1 MRSGAGMEVHGVS
14 EKNLLKLV
22 MKKRCAHTD
31 KNLKLLVRMHMSS
44 ARQDLGDVSSA
55 HVDAKSGVSSRELFV
70 NLRAGPEMPHS
81 LRHFFHLIYR
91 MEKFTVL
98 LCTVNKFQFFIFRLP
113 YKLYSV

>member
-1 MRSGAGMEVHGVS
+1 MEVHGVS

-44 ARQDLGDVSSA
+44 ARRDLGDVSSA

-70 NLRAGPEMPHS
+70 NLRAGPEMPHTRI
-81 LRHFFHLIYR
+81 LFNTVFYILLIIY
-91 MEKFTVL
+91 E
-98 LCTVNKFQFFIFRLP
+98 
-113 YKLYSV
+113 